1 LVDFRDFTACSLAFG
16 FLASAAPIPR
26 VEVWGDLWSN
36 AGMEL
41 ILELPDAE
49 AGELSSGLGDLKRA
63 TIESLAAT
71 GYREGVLSLG
81 QVQRVMGFDN
91 RWDAEAVLKKH
102 GVWPGMTVE
111 DVLQDIE
118 TLETFLDRK

>member
-1 LVDFRDFTACSLAFG
+1 
-16 FLASAAPIPR
+16 
-26 VEVWGDLWSN
+26 
-36 AGMEL
+36 MEL